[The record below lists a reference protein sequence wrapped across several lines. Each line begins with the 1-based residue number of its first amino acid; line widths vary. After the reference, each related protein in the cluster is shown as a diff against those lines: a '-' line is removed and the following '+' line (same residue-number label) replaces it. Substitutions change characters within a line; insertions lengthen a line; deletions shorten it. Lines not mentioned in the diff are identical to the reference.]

1 MNKSVNRIVPLAWLL
16 LIVAPATGQFFA
28 VQSGAGPW
36 PLEPLNCGVQQTS
49 NTAPLTLSGC
59 EPVFDCVLNM
69 VFATGEITVN
79 NASIEHTSHG
89 WTRAGWNSCGLGWP
103 YEQWG
108 RFLHTDLVFSGPSNP
123 SGNVA
128 VRWQLDYEFIMEI
141 VHAIPDD
148 VPWGAVVK
156 VVLQMPTGQVIDTYV
171 QVIATLFP
179 DGHIIIIENPLGG
192 AVEQLAPRKWKFSGR
207 WVSPQVQLPIGL
219 PLNFDLAL
227 RGAHGVG
234 GQTNT
239 AYGFYNSDQYLTA
252 RVSVPVGEP
261 VFILPDGFTADS
273 ATMGLVDNI
282 IAPPPCPA
290 DLAPPIGVLDLNDV
304 NTFISGFLDQDPIS
318 DLDGNSIWDLND
330 IGIFGA
336 SFMAG
341 CP

>member
-1 MNKSVNRIVPLAWLL
+1 MNKLVNRIVPLAWLL

-28 VQSGAGPW
+28 VQSTAGW

-59 EPVFDCVLNM
+59 VPVGGCAGWQVNY
-69 VFATGEITVN
+69 ATGEFTVN
-79 NASIEHTSHG
+79 NASIEHASHG
-89 WTRAGWNSCGLGWP
+89 WTRPGWNSCGTAWSYSQSGT
-103 YEQWG
+103 
-108 RFLHTDLVFSGPSNP
+108 FLHSDLVFSGPAS
-123 SGNVA
+123 SVE
-128 VRWQLDYEFIMEI
+128 VRYVIDYEFIMEM

-148 VPWGAVVK
+148 VPWGALLRVSHNAPLTSQGFDTSISVV
-156 VVLQMPTGQVIDTYV
+156 D
-171 QVIATLFP
+171 FP
-179 DGHIIIIENPLGG
+179 AQIIINNPLGG
-192 AVEQLAPRKWKFSGR
+192 AVDQIGPRKWRFFGR
-207 WVSPQVQLPIGL
+207 WTSPLVGVQTGVPVQF
-219 PLNFDLAL
+219 NFNLSA
-227 RGAHGVG
+227 VNTPG

-239 AYGFYNSDQYLTA
+239 FYGFYDFDQYLTA

-261 VFILPDGFTADS
+261 VFILPDGYTANS

-290 DLAPPIGVLDLNDV
+290 DLAPPFGVLDLNDV
-304 NTFISGFLDQDPIS
+304 NAFISGFLDQDPIS